1 MTLASSNRRNALRAF
16 ALLAGVIGA
25 PTACALNLAGMPTG
39 GAGGSASA
47 STSTSTSPSS
57 STSSGGDGGASGS
70 TSTSTSGSTGTG
82 GAAPLCDVGMMSS
95 CYDGSPGTANVGACK
110 SGMHLCM
117 PDGSSFG
124 ACMNQVLPSAENCL
138 EPADEDCDGK
148 ALGCTG
154 STLNSGSS
162 GMSPTDEVIFAVA
175 TDPSGNLFVGGVN
188 GATPSAGKGFAM
200 ASGTG
205 SVVKFL
211 KNGTMSWSA
220 SIKSSVA
227 SSYSVVRGLATDKQ
241 GNVFVVGELQ
251 GTTSGG
257 TINVVNAGG
266 VDIFLAKLDP
276 TGKTIWAKAFG
287 NSADQYG
294 NSVAVDTAGNVF
306 ITGRMVGAVDFGGG
320 APGVSAGAG
329 DNLFVA
335 KLDTDGKHVWSNAF
349 GDDSDQIGYGV
360 ATTPDGDVVVTGS
373 LVGAIDFGGGV
384 SFPSAGNTD
393 IFVAKLASA
402 NGAGMWGHH
411 YGDDQDQSGNGVAVG
426 ADSGV
431 VITGGMVGKFNFGGG
446 DLDAK
451 SKTNV
456 FVAKLR
462 ADGTHQWS
470 HDYGSNNDNQV
481 GYGVAVDPALNILV
495 VGYLKGTLS
504 FGGGTPTLTDSANA
518 NSGNTDMF
526 VAKLS
531 ADGVGVWARSF
542 GDVNDQT
549 AWAVTAD
556 PVSNVFVGGTYE
568 GTVNLP
574 PSITATGSYDAFW
587 AELAP

>member
-47 STSTSTSPSS
+47 STSPSS

-70 TSTSTSGSTGTG
+70 TSTSTSASASGGTGTG
-82 GAAPLCDVGMMSS
+82 GAAPLCVSGVMSS
-95 CYDGSPGTANVGACK
+95 CYDGSPATANVGVCK

-117 PDGSSFG
+117 PDGSSYG
-124 ACMNQVLPSAENCL
+124 DCMGQVLPSAENCL
-138 EPADEDCDGK
+138 KAADEDCDGK

-175 TDPSGNLFVGGVN
+175 TDPSGNFFVGGVN
-188 GATPSAGKGFAM
+188 GVTPPAGGGFAM

-220 SIKSSVA
+220 SIKSGMA
-227 SSYSVVRGLATDKQ
+227 SSYSVVRGLATDKL

-251 GTTSGG
+251 GTMSVGA
-257 TINVVNAGG
+257 IDVVSAGG

-276 TGKTIWAKAFG
+276 TGKTLWAKAFG
-287 NSADQYG
+287 DSADQYG

-306 ITGRMVGAVDFGGG
+306 ITGRMVGTVDFGGG
-320 APGVSAGAG
+320 APGVSAGDN

-349 GDDSDQIGYGV
+349 GDDSAQIGYGV

-373 LVGAIDFGGGV
+373 LAGAIDFGGGV
-384 SFPSAGNTD
+384 NFQSAGNTD
-393 IFVAKLASA
+393 IFVAKLAGDG
-402 NGAGMWGHH
+402 GAVMWGHH
-411 YGDDQDQSGNGVAVG
+411 YGDNQDQSGNGVAVG
-426 ADSGV
+426 ADGGI
-431 VITGGMVGKFNFGGG
+431 VITGGMIGKCNFGDGNF
-446 DLDAK
+446 DAK
-451 SKTNV
+451 TKNNV
-456 FVAKLR
+456 FVAKLH

-470 HDYGSNNDNQV
+470 HDYGSDADNQV

-504 FGGGTPTLTDSANA
+504 FGGGAPMLSDSANA
-518 NSGNTDMF
+518 NSGNTDIF

-531 ADGVGVWARSF
+531 ANGAGVWARSF
-542 GDVNDQT
+542 GDLNDQT

-556 PVSNVFVGGTYE
+556 PVSNVYVGGTYE

-574 PSITATGSYDAFW
+574 PLITATGSYDAFW
-587 AELAP
+587 LELAP